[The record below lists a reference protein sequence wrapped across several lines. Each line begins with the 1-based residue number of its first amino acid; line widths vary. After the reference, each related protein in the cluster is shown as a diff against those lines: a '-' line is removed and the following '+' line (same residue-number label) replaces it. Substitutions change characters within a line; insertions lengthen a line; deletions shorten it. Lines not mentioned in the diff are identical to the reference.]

1 MFHVR
6 VKQGGAVEATTRDL
20 RLHTKEVLSATQ
32 RGEDVIITYRG
43 KRTAR
48 LVPIDEEQATGRNPG
63 FGMWADHQGL
73 EVDQQVRSMRKRRR
87 FD

>member
-1 MFHVR
+1 M
-6 VKQGGAVEATTRDL
+6 EATTRDL
-20 RLHTKEVLSATQ
+20 RLNTKEVLSATR

-48 LVPIDEEQATGRNPG
+48 LVPIDEEPAKGRNPG
-63 FGMWADHQGL
+63 FGMWADHQEL
-73 EVDQQVRSMRKRRR
+73 SVDEQVRRFRQGRR

>member
-1 MFHVR
+1 M
-6 VKQGGAVEATTRDL
+6 EATTRDL
-20 RLHTKEVLSATQ
+20 RLHTKEVLSATR

-48 LVPIDEEQATGRNPG
+48 LVPIEEGYSKGRNPG
-63 FGMWADHQGL
+63 FGMWADRQ
-73 EVDQQVRSMRKRRR
+73 ERDVDEQVRNLRQGRR

>member
-1 MFHVR
+1 M
-6 VKQGGAVEATTRDL
+6 EATTRDL
-20 RLHTKEVLSATQ
+20 RLHTKEVLSATR

-48 LVPIDEEQATGRNPG
+48 LVPIDEKRSVGRNPG
-63 FGMWADHQGL
+63 FGMWADHQELG
-73 EVDQQVRSMRKRRR
+73 VDQQVRTMRQRRR